1 MSNNPTASKE
11 WKALEAHAT
20 ALARTHMRDLF
31 KADRQRFQSL
41 HRSIDGLVYNY
52 SRNIVT
58 GDTMALL
65 MNLAKSADVAGWRD
79 KMFSGEKINKTEGR
93 AAAHVAL
100 RGSNDP
106 SLTLDGENVSAFV
119 QSSLAKIL
127 EASQR
132 IRGDKAITDVVNV
145 GIGGS
150 DLGPRIVYET
160 LQSFND
166 GPRVHFVSNVDG
178 ARISSILKNL
188 KPEGTA
194 FIVTSK
200 TFSTMETLTN
210 AETAKG
216 WAKSAKNFY
225 AVTCNEKAA
234 KAFGISADNI
244 LPMREWVG
252 GRVSVW
258 SAVGLPVA
266 VAAGF
271 KNFEELLAG
280 ARVMDNHFRKEK
292 FEKNIPV
299 IMAMLG
305 IWYRNFMNYDT
316 HAILPYAHNLRKF
329 PAYIQQLDM
338 ESNGKSV
345 SRDGDDLDYK
355 TAPVIFGETGT
366 NAQHAFMQLMH
377 QGTDI
382 IPADFIIVKNPGHDL
397 PEHHRKLNANAL
409 AQAQALMHGR
419 EETSS
424 SYKQF
429 AGNRPSSTL
438 VLNRLD
444 PWHLG
449 LLLALYEH
457 RMFVQG
463 IVWNINSFDQWGV
476 ELGKTLANELLAP
489 GAHPSADQT
498 TLALMQILE
507 NKA

>member
-1 MSNNPTASKE
+1 MSNNPSALKE
-11 WKALEAHAT
+11 WKALQTHAT
-20 ALARTHMRDLF
+20 ALTRTHMRDLF
-31 KADRQRFQSL
+31 KADITRFRSF
-41 HRSIDGLVYNY
+41 HRTIDGLVFDY
-52 SRNIVT
+52 SRNIAT

-65 MNLAKSADVAGWRD
+65 MNLAKATDVAGWRD
-79 KMFSGEKINKTEGR
+79 KMFAGEKINNTEGR
-93 AAAHVAL
+93 AAVHMAL
-100 RGSNDP
+100 RGSGSP
-106 SLTLDGENVSAFV
+106 SLKVDGENLSEFV
-119 QSSLAKIL
+119 ADTLEKIRA
-127 EASQR
+127 ASEK
-132 IRGDKAITDVVNV
+132 IRGDSTITDVINI

-150 DLGPRIVYET
+150 DLGPRIVYES

-178 ARISSILKNL
+178 ARISAILKNL
-188 KPEGTA
+188 KPSATA

-210 AETAKG
+210 AETAKD

-234 KAFGISADNI
+234 KNFGISAENI
-244 LPMREWVG
+244 LPMREWIG

-271 KNFEELLAG
+271 KNFEGLLAG
-280 ARVMDNHFRKEK
+280 AKVMDDHFRNEK

-345 SRDGDDLDYK
+345 GRDGNDLDYK
-355 TAPVIFGETGT
+355 TGPVIFGETGT

-382 IPADFIIVKNPGHDL
+382 IPADFIIVKNPDHDL

-419 EETSS
+419 EEVSS

-438 VLNRLD
+438 VLDRLD

-449 LLLALYEH
+449 LLLSLYEH
-457 RMFVQG
+457 RMLVQG

-489 GAHPSADQT
+489 GAHPTADQT

-507 NKA
+507 E